1 MVNLGICRKCPKCA
15 TFSPAYVDDEG
26 RKTKRSSVECALLN
40 DVPLGWDSDVP
51 EGCPYVLEHKMTEEA
66 IEDLDMEGEEEA
78 DET

>member
-1 MVNLGICRKCPKCA
+1 M
-15 TFSPAYVDDEG
+15 
-26 RKTKRSSVECALLN
+26 LN